1 MSGRS
6 SFIAVLAVLGAGF
19 VASSPFAPR
28 AQLAA
33 EPAAKPASRIGLVNI
48 ADVLKD
54 SDATVKRGNE
64 IKVRRQQFL
73 DKVTA
78 LRNEMADL
86 TRKLGEAAEMAEK
99 VTVQKQITKL
109 QRQMEDIDRDA
120 QTKLQD
126 LSNGVI
132 VDVYREIRETIAEIA
147 AQNDLDLVL
156 MYPASKEMSPAVA
169 QLMLQTPAAMPVYSR
184 PEMDLTKEVVL
195 RLNRKFPADKPAVGA
210 K

>member
-19 VASSPFAPR
+19 VASSLFAPR

-48 ADVLKD
+48 VDVLKD

-78 LRNEMADL
+78 IRNEMADL
-86 TRKLGEAAEMAEK
+86 TRKLGEATEMAEK

-132 VDVYREIRETIAEIA
+132 VDVYREIRDTIAEIA
-147 AQNDLDLVL
+147 ARNDLDLVL
-156 MYPASKEMSPAVA
+156 MYPGSKEMSPAVA

-195 RLNRKFPADKPAVGA
+195 RLNRKFPADKN
-210 K
+210 